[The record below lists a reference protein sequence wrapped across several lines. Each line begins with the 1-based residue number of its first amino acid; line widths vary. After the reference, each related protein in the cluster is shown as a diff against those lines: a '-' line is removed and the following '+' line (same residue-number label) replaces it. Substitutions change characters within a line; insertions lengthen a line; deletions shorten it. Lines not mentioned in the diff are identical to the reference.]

1 MTWQTTVGIHAVRA
15 AGNTC
20 LRVRYEQP
28 LGESPAARHV
38 RAVVAAFLA
47 YADKKGRERD
57 EKSAFS
63 VPTYTVCVKTEP
75 LAHCTAVHMTFT
87 FGGERPPVTLTEY
100 WCGDGSRQTAR
111 PPRRGGTNNK
121 KSQKIT
127 KKLHKTPC
135 IAKQDML

>member
-63 VPTYTVCVKTEP
+63 VINQEEVSAMAKCAVCGKGMVFGNAVSHSHRKTNRTWKPNIRKVRVIDNGTVRTVSIC
-75 LAHCTAVHMTFT
+75 
-87 FGGERPPVTLTEY
+87 
-100 WCGDGSRQTAR
+100 AR
-111 PPRRGGTNNK
+111 CLRTMK
-121 KSQKIT
+121 KQ
-127 KKLHKTPC
+127 
-135 IAKQDML
+135 QDA